1 MGICISLNKNKNKN
15 QKGEVYKNI
24 KMNLDENSKQII
36 EKTKTTN
43 DKINLN
49 FDDIGTEQVKNDNN
63 KISIRLLLNI

>member
-15 QKGEVYKNI
+15 QKGEEYKNI

-43 DKINLN
+43 D
-49 FDDIGTEQVKNDNN
+49 
-63 KISIRLLLNI
+63 